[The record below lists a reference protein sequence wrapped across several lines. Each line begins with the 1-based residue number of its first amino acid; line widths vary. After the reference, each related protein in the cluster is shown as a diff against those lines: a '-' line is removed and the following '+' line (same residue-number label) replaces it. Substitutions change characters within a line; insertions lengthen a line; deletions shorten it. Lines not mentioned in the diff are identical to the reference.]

1 MKSSKLVLTGI
12 AILMAAILLFTK
24 LNGHKKQGRETTN
37 CIQQQGQLQNDSAEE
52 IEIYP
57 YSILANMPY

>member
-12 AILMAAILLFTK
+12 AILMAVILLFTK
-24 LNGHKKQGRETTN
+24 LNGHRKQGRDTTT

-52 IEIYP
+52 IEVYP

>member
-24 LNGHKKQGRETTN
+24 LNGHKIKAGTLKLYSTA
-37 CIQQQGQLQNDSAEE
+37 GQLQNG
-52 IEIYP
+52 
-57 YSILANMPY
+57 LLKK